1 MLGGGGGVT
10 LLALVSVSLAA
21 SSVGSL
27 RDGLLAGAPVEGTD
41 RVAGVATAGLAG
53 DLFLLLL
60 TLLTSG
66 DDGCLVLSGVFDL
79 DSRDRLLLLLLLAA
93 GDLGDLAALSPAAA
107 AASAAALI
115 LGSRFFDGELDVLE
129 LSLLLLLAES

>member
-1 MLGGGGGVT
+1 M
-10 LLALVSVSLAA
+10 SVSLTA
-21 SSVGSL
+21 STVGSL
-27 RDGLLAGAPVEGTD
+27 RDGLLAGAPAEGTD
-41 RVAGVATAGLAG
+41 RDAGAATAGLAG

-60 TLLTSG
+60 TLFTSG

-79 DSRDRLLLLLLLAA
+79 DSRDRLLLLLA
-93 GDLGDLAALSPAAA
+93 DLGDLAPLSPAAAA

>member
-21 SSVGSL
+21 STVGSL
-27 RDGLLAGAPVEGTD
+27 RDGLLAGASAEGTD
-41 RVAGVATAGLAG
+41 RVAGTAAACLAG

-79 DSRDRLLLLLLLAA
+79 DSRDRLLLLAA

-115 LGSRFFDGELDVLE
+115 LGSRLFDGELDVLE